1 MKLIRV
7 KARDQQTRRELAR
20 WSLPYKHLGVRTV
33 SHSEL
38 GFPPEVFADIPE
50 RLLVGALVDSQPY
63 QPAAKPARGRRREG
77 GRVVLPRPA
86 AVVDIPTG
94 GQAAV
99 TTPAVDAVTVAVDP
113 VEDTTTVVTEPEPE
127 PAPEQEQEA
136 ETPEV
141 PQYACPEPGCGYT
154 ARSEHGLRIHT
165 GRKHPTEESR

>member
-1 MKLIRV
+1 MRLIRV

-20 WSLPYKHLGVRTV
+20 WSLPYKHRGVRTV

-50 RLLVGALVDSQPY
+50 RLLVGALVDSQLY
-63 QPAAKPARGRRREG
+63 QPAAKPARGWRREG

-86 AVVDIPTG
+86 AVVDIPAGSET
-94 GQAAV
+94 AV
-99 TTPAVDAVTVAVDP
+99 TTPAVAVTVAVDP

-127 PAPEQEQEA
+127 PVPEQEQEVEA
-136 ETPEV
+136 PEV
-141 PQYACPEPGCGYT
+141 PQYACPEPGCGYI

-165 GRKHPTEESR
+165 GRKHPAEESR

>member
-1 MKLIRV
+1 MRLIRV

-20 WSLPYKHLGVRTV
+20 WGRQHPGVRTV
-33 SHSEL
+33 SHIEL

-50 RLLVGALVDSQPY
+50 QLLRGALVDSQPY
-63 QPAAKPARGRRREG
+63 QPATKPARARRRVG

-94 GQAAV
+94 GQTAV
-99 TTPAVDAVTVAVDP
+99 TTPAVAVAVAVDP

-127 PAPEQEQEA
+127 PAPEQEAEA
-136 ETPEV
+136 PEV
-141 PQYACPEPGCGYT
+141 PQHACLEPGCGYT